1 MRETAV
7 TDTTTITIRV
17 PVEIK
22 QKLDRLAEATR
33 RSRSYLAADALE
45 GYVRSE
51 LEIVEGILEG
61 LADFEAGRYFT
72 HEEIVAESEKLFAQ
86 AHERE
91 TVSGPKVARGKKV
104 AAR

>member
-22 QKLDRLAEATR
+22 QKLDRLAEATK

-45 GYVRSE
+45 G
-51 LEIVEGILEG
+51 
-61 LADFEAGRYFT
+61 
-72 HEEIVAESEKLFAQ
+72 
-86 AHERE
+86 
-91 TVSGPKVARGKKV
+91 
-104 AAR
+104 